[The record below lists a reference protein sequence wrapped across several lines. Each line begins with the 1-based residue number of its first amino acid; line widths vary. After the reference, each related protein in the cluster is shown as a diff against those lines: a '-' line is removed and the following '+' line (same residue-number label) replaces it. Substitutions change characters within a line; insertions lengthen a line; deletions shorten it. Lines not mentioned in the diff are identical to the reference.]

1 MGFVN
6 TSWEQRCVTMLL
18 VGLTGGIATGK
29 SSVSQLLIKKGVSVV
44 DADAVYAKL
53 SKRVRC

>member
-6 TSWEQRCVTMLL
+6 TSWEQRYVTMLL